1 MEPTL
6 LGLTWAD
13 GAIEYFYRHGDDSA
27 HVNDF
32 VKRGWRSSSVG
43 GVKRKDA
50 KEAKKAKN
58 EGGAVWA
65 GVQVRGAG

>member
-1 MEPTL
+1 M
-6 LGLTWAD
+6 G
-13 GAIEYFYRHGDDSA
+13 
-27 HVNDF
+27 
-32 VKRGWRSSSVG
+32 RGSGSGG